1 MRTPQTSPF
10 SSPKCQLPDHSS
22 DEETRPRPRRQ
33 PPAVLDGSQ
42 EERALSFLDASPT
55 EGPVNAESIRRAVTL
70 PPTMGSVLAKEAEKG
85 PYSERR
91 QRRNLSIVY
100 KDDFLSD
107 DLLGDS
113 GKRVSCSSRN
123 LKLNAVASERSME
136 TLSFKHRGGRPATPL
151 DIPFD
156 PNRSFS
162 RTVSA
167 EQELDS
173 FEEELEA
180 NKIEIRR
187 TRTQIPPTYP
197 SLSNM
202 ARCLSA
208 SDRPLRSER
217 SLNPQKSNSARNR
230 EATSSSNSSLSIEEN
245 SEFDSE
251 PNDSAHDYQNTK
263 ASARKLGNSEER
275 LSMKRRETTLV
286 SETVSGDSNRDE
298 NSNVQKEEAQAGS
311 HTITVDPPS
320 RKATLCLL
328 NTDLLC
334 FS

>member
-1 MRTPQTSPF
+1 MRTPQASPF
-10 SSPKCQLPDHSS
+10 SSPKCQLPVHNS

-42 EERALSFLDASPT
+42 EERALSFLDVSPS

-70 PPTMGSVLAKEAEKG
+70 PPTMGSVLEEEAEKG
-85 PYSERR
+85 PFHERR
-91 QRRNLSIVY
+91 QKRDLSRVY
-100 KDDFLSD
+100 KDDFPSD

-123 LKLNAVASERSME
+123 LKLNAVASERSLE
-136 TLSFKHRGGRPATPL
+136 TLSFKRRGGRPATPL

-162 RTVSA
+162 RAVSA

-173 FEEELEA
+173 FEEELEP

-197 SLSNM
+197 TLSNM

-217 SLNPQKSNSARNR
+217 SLNSQKSNSARYR
-230 EATSSSNSSLSIEEN
+230 EAPSSSNSSLSIEEN
-245 SEFDSE
+245 SEIESE
-251 PNDSAHDYQNTK
+251 ANDSAQDFQTTK
-263 ASARKLGNSEER
+263 ASTRKLVNSEER

-298 NSNVQKEEAQAGS
+298 NSNVSKEEAQAGS
-311 HTITVDPPS
+311 HIITIDPTS
-320 RKATLCLL
+320 RKATLCSL
-328 NTDLLC
+328 NIDFFC
-334 FS
+334 FY